1 MRLAVMCHVVES
13 LDPLLQR
20 YADPNLTCDRVCDPE
35 TLSPSPS
42 ISHHWSN
49 QHSPS
54 FFCFLYGVKSLHTIL
69 HVAVSAPDYKA
80 TERLLAYGA
89 DCHARTEV
97 SALLSLLKPVGNRI
111 HGFTLRCV

>member
-13 LDPLLQR
+13 LDSLLLR
-20 YADPNLTCDRVCDPE
+20 YANPNLTCDRVCDPE
-35 TLSPSPS
+35 TLSLPLHLSPITGLIS
-42 ISHHWSN
+42 I
-49 QHSPS
+49 PLL
-54 FFCFLYGVKSLHTIL
+54 FCFLYGMKSLHTIL
-69 HVAVSAPDYKA
+69 HVAVSTPDYKA